1 MTPILSAL
9 LALYAALGTT
19 VIEGQVVG
27 PDGQPIAHAQVF
39 LEPGLG
45 GALMDVA
52 ASESGQFSF
61 PDVGPGAAG
70 LFAVAPGFG
79 FGGQSLTIAVDDRVP
94 PIAIVLQ
101 PAAALRGIVV
111 GPKEVPVAG
120 AQITRFLVKGAH
132 KVGIPLAK
140 LKQFG
145 YTEPVTDA
153 AGKFVLEGVPAG
165 AMLDLKVGHPNF
177 AQEGFIDAAV
187 GGPEV
192 KVTLYP
198 GVLVEGEVV
207 SRSNQVAIAQ
217 AAVLIQNAQ
226 PPHDT
231 ATATSSI
238 SGKFSMR
245 LKPGV
250 YMYQAQG
257 AGKRSAGW
265 ERLTITGERP
275 VEQVRLAVA
284 GFGTI
289 RGNVRD
295 AVSGNP
301 IRDVRITLNTN
312 GADASIVRT
321 GPGGDFQLTAGE
333 GENTI
338 RLDSTPGYFPP
349 DTQSMRMTVVEGAD
363 VELPGMWLRPLPAYP
378 IKVVRG
384 DGTPVPGAL
393 VSLLRPNQ
401 LGWHVADANG
411 VATIHLQAFP
421 ESGSLLGRVE
431 DPASNGIALFTVEK
445 SQSEAGTVQLF
456 EAASVTGR
464 VVNTRGRALGGVSVG
479 AFFPGTSAGDA
490 ILLWQ
495 SFSDKEGAFHWNAV
509 VPGVPQRLAARA
521 SAEASGESAT
531 FNLAPAETK
540 ALGDISVDGAKDTP
554 ARHSTVSRWYQWP
567 VLCGTLPAAE
577 VCAKAPVMLVYVS
590 AASIPAVMESLV
602 RVKEILNLPDLV
614 IALVSDAA
622 PDCGEGTL
630 PVLSGKADGGATT
643 LLVDRQGQVV
653 LETGGLPPVAL
664 LRKL

>member
-1 MTPILSAL
+1 MTPILSAI
-9 LALYAALGTT
+9 LALYAALGSTT
-19 VIEGQVVG
+19 IEGQVVG
-27 PDGQPIAHAQVF
+27 PDNQPIAHAQVF

-45 GALMDVA
+45 GALRDVA
-52 ASESGQFSF
+52 ASDSGHFSF
-61 PDVGPGAAG
+61 SDVGPGAAG
-70 LFAVAPGFG
+70 LFAIAPGFG
-79 FGGQSLTIAVDDRVP
+79 FGGQSLTVAVDDQVP
-94 PIAIVLQ
+94 PIAIILQ
-101 PAAALRGIVV
+101 PASILRGTVV

-120 AQITRFLVKGAH
+120 ARITRFLVKGVH

-153 AGKFVLEGVPAG
+153 AGKFVLESVPAG

-187 GGPEV
+187 GGPDV

-207 SRSNQVAIAQ
+207 SRANQVAIAQ

-231 ATATSSI
+231 ATATSGI
-238 SGKFSMR
+238 SGKFSLR

-265 ERLTITGERP
+265 ERLTITGEHP

-284 GFGTI
+284 GFGMI

-295 AVSGNP
+295 AVTGDP
-301 IRDVRITLNTN
+301 LRDVRITLNTN
-312 GADASIVRT
+312 GSDASIVRT
-321 GPGGDFQLTAGE
+321 GPGGDFQFTAGE

-349 DTQSMRMTVVEGAD
+349 DTQSMRMTIAEGSD

-393 VSLLRPNQ
+393 VSLLRPSQ

-421 ESGSLLGRVE
+421 ENGALLGRVE
-431 DPASNGIALFTVEK
+431 DPASGGIALFTIEK
-445 SQSEAGTVQLF
+445 SQTEAGTVQLF
-456 EAASVTGR
+456 EAATVTGR
-464 VVNTRGRALGGVSVG
+464 VVNGRGRAVGGVSVG
-479 AFFPGTSAGDA
+479 AFFPGGSASDA

-495 SFSDKEGAFHWNAV
+495 TFSDKEGAFKWSAV

-531 FNLAPAETK
+531 FNLAPAEAK
-540 ALGDISVDGAKDTP
+540 DLGDITVDGARDSTP
-554 ARHSTVSRWYQWP
+554 RRGTAARWYEWP
-567 VLCGTLPAAE
+567 VLCGGLPAAE
-577 VCAKAPVMLVYVS
+577 TCAKSPVMLVYVS
-590 AASIPAVMESLV
+590 AASVSAVMESLV
-602 RVKEILNLPDLV
+602 RVKEILNMPDLL

-622 PDCGEGTL
+622 PGCADERL
-630 PVLSGKADGGATT
+630 PVLSGKAEGGATT
-643 LLVDRQGQVV
+643 VLVDRSGQVV
-653 LETGGLPPVAL
+653 LETAGLPPVAA